1 VAIHPTFITLIL
13 LLVIQSQSLASS
25 LVSLDD
31 ATAVTSSTSLTS
43 TESYGGAEAVSPLY
57 EPTASVNSSPD
68 WNGLWRDTG
77 LLLGGQFIA
86 SGLLYMMPQSAS
98 GWTSEQKKNV
108 IQHYGDNFVRPV
120 FDKDPFYSNYIL
132 HPYWGATYY
141 IRGRERGLDKAS
153 SFVYSVLMS
162 AMFEFGAECF
172 FEKPSIQDLITTP
185 VAGSLL
191 GALIFEPWRDLIK
204 RKQKLDWY
212 DHAALIV
219 TDPLNILSV
228 GVEKMLG
235 IKSTTMVDYSV
246 PRLQK
251 SSTGSAS
258 KSSRIGFAMQ
268 FHLN

>member
-1 VAIHPTFITLIL
+1 LLQLFLKIQRLINNSEVFVPVHVVSGLIRPWIGAAVRPVFIALIL
-13 LLVIQSQSLASS
+13 LLVIQSQSSASS
-25 LVSLDD
+25 LSSSDD
-31 ATAVTSSTSLTS
+31 AAASSSSDGIVLTGS
-43 TESYGGAEAVSPLY
+43 DGSAEVVSPLY
-57 EPTASVNSSPD
+57 VPTASDSRNPD

-77 LLLGGQFIA
+77 VLLGSQFVA
-86 SGLLYMMPQSAS
+86 SGFLYMMPQSVS

-108 IQHYGDNFVRPV
+108 IQHYGDNLVRPV

-204 RKQKLDWY
+204 RKQKLDWW
-212 DHAALIV
+212 
-219 TDPLNILSV
+219 SC
-228 GVEKMLG
+228 K
-235 IKSTTMVDYSV
+235 
-246 PRLQK
+246 
-251 SSTGSAS
+251 
-258 KSSRIGFAMQ
+258 
-268 FHLN
+268 